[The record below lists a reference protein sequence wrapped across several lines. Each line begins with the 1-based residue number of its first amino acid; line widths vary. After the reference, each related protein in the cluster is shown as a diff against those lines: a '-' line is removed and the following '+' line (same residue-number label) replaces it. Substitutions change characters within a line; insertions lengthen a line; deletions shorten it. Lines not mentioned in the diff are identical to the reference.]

1 VGSMGQRGEIRERA
15 VNTDGKGPPGSGRE
29 WARARGNWRQHSDP
43 TEQREGE
50 REGARR
56 PAPIGGVRLSGAEG
70 ARARLGRLGPN
81 WVFSIFKEFLTAFL
95 FIFSRVFNSNSIQIK
110 HVQ

>member
-56 PAPIGGVRLSGAEG
+56 PAPIGGVR
-70 ARARLGRLGPN
+70 PN